1 MPLKPTMI
9 YSDARDVSNLPKV
22 DQIRNVD
29 DRISRFYVTL
39 PLMVLSYFHD
49 RAWNNGNRPGILLV
63 TDFTKNEDLLFPKGT
78 PEIFTF
84 GGEKKRLS
92 KEKIL
97 SISVSKNLF
106 SSISSSLKQASVVGD
121 EYDFN
126 EYGQCSIDKEKII
139 ANIKFRLKVYDGKI
153 EGSIDSIDGFNILPK
168 GTSNAKVARL
178 QQNFLRELP
187 DDYFGFGSMPPPG
200 FNTAPSIIDVPNK
213 RVKIETKVEY
223 SQIPD
228 SIDEFSQEH
237 REIMNDNDNDNRS
250 QEMEESQLFSQPE
263 AELGQGGEEEEESD
277 NLENQEIHDDL
288 AHQAT
293 QVCGTSDQGYDEDNA
308 LASTTR
314 KNDQNAKVLHNSA
327 LSQIRPPAPNS
338 PTSSYPLS
346 KVFEVEGIMKEIIP
360 QNFVVKPYGR
370 TLKIAPFKLFIESVV
385 HGEARI
391 FELDLIT
398 ESEICNFL
406 GLKEIEDALESLPI
420 IENLLRNIKRQ
431 GDNNTFSKIKM
442 QKKVHTFLSTDVEMN
457 YWTCVTSLEDL
468 LQK

>member
-1 MPLKPTMI
+1 MI
-9 YSDARDVSNLPKV
+9 YSDARDVSNLPKI

-29 DRISRFYVTL
+29 DRTLRFYVTL

-63 TDFTKNEDLLFPKGT
+63 TDFTRNDELLFPRGT

-92 KEKIL
+92 KDKIL

-106 SSISSSLKQASVVGD
+106 LSILSRLKQALAVGD

-126 EYGQCSIDKEKII
+126 EYGQCLIDKEKII

-153 EGSIDSIDGFNILPK
+153 EGSIDSIDGFDIVPK
-168 GTSNAKVARL
+168 STSNPKVARL
-178 QQNFLRELP
+178 QQNFVRELP
-187 DDYFGFGSMPPPG
+187 DDYFGFGSMPPPE
-200 FNTAPSIIDVPNK
+200 FNTAPSVIDVPNK

-237 REIMNDNDNDNRS
+237 REIMNNNDNDNND
-250 QEMEESQLFSQPE
+250 EMEESQLFSQPE
-263 AELGQGGEEEEESD
+263 PEPEPEAGEEEDSD
-277 NLENQEIHDDL
+277 NLENQEIGDDL
-288 AHQAT
+288 THQAGHE
-293 QVCGTSDQGYDEDNA
+293 CGTSAQGCDEDND
-308 LASTTR
+308 LASRT
-314 KNDQNAKVLHNSA
+314 KNNDHNDKLVVKNSA
-327 LSQIRPPAPNS
+327 LLQIRPPAPNS
-338 PTSSYPLS
+338 PTLSFPLS
-346 KVFEVEGIMKEIIP
+346 KVFEVEGIIKEIIP

-406 GLKEIEDALESLPI
+406 GLTEIEDALESLPI
-420 IENLLRNIKRQ
+420 IENMLRNIKLQ
-431 GDNNTFSKIKM
+431 GDINTLSKLKM

-468 LQK
+468 LHR